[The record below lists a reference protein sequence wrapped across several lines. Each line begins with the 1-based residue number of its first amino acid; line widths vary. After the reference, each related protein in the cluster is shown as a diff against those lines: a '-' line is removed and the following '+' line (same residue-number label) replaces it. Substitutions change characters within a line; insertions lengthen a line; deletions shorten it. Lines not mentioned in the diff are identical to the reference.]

1 MRVIFGVGYH
11 TATDVHHH
19 RAQALREHRADV
31 LLDAYLD
38 YPERFVR
45 KIPAPPELP
54 TAAWIN
60 PPHHQTQK
68 KKISSEVME
77 PRGPRGSGQRQ
88 AITSPGT
95 TNHRSFCPRT
105 VDTYRR
111 RRPGS

>member
-38 YPERFVR
+38 HPERFVR

-60 PPHHQTQK
+60 PPPPPDTKEENQFRSNGT
-68 KKISSEVME
+68 EGP
-77 PRGPRGSGQRQ
+77 PRQRT
-88 AITSPGT
+88 ATSDNVAGH
-95 TNHRSFCPRT
+95 NESQ
-105 VDTYRR
+105 VVLSQN
-111 RRPGS
+111 G